1 MSEGKPIETQTTEGR
16 SPEEI
21 RSDIEATREQ
31 LGDTVGAL
39 AAKTDVR
46 AHVTNSAEEAKQRAR
61 EKVAE
66 ARTKV
71 SAANDD
77 VLRKAGEVSPETATS
92 AATQA
97 AQKARENP
105 LPAAVAGAAMAGF
118 LLGRWSKR

>member
-1 MSEGKPIETQTTEGR
+1 MTEGKPSETQATEGR

-31 LGDTVGAL
+31 MGDTVEAL
-39 AAKTDVR
+39 AAKTDVK

-66 ARTKV
+66 AKTKV
-71 SAANDD
+71 SAAKDD
-77 VLRKAGEVSPETATS
+77 VLGKAREVSPETATS

-97 AQKARENP
+97 SQKARENP
-105 LPAAVAGAAMAGF
+105 LPVAIVGAAAVGF
-118 LLGRWSKR
+118 LVGRLSKR